1 MTLPPTQWI
10 IFDGDNTLWNVEILY
25 DEARAALCRLLTRG
39 AATAGNVERFQR
51 ETDAELYRL
60 MGYSRHRFPRSFTET
75 ARHYLVAGDD
85 RIEAAR
91 RLAEQV
97 FERAAVPADDVDE
110 VLAELARSY
119 RLALLTA
126 GEPEVQRARLAHFGR
141 EHYFAEVRIVERKD
155 VATIARLLLD
165 VGADPARSWMVGD
178 SLKSDIV
185 PAVGAGLN
193 AVHLDVANWREVEA
207 AGSSLPGRAHVA
219 RTLREAADL
228 ILQSSRR

>member
-1 MTLPPTQWI
+1 MIPPSTQWI
-10 IFDGDNTLWNVEILY
+10 LFDGDNTLWNVEILY
-25 DEARAALCRLLTRG
+25 DEARAALCRLLAGGTT
-39 AATAGNVERFQR
+39 TAGDVDRFQR
-51 ETDAELYRL
+51 ETDAGLYRE

-75 ARHYLVAGDD
+75 ARHYLADGDD

-91 RLAEQV
+91 RLSEQV
-97 FERAAVPADDVDE
+97 FERAAVPAADVDE
-110 VLAELARSY
+110 ILEDLARSY

-141 EHYFAEVRIVERKD
+141 NHYFAEVRIVERKD
-155 VATIARLLLD
+155 VATIARLLAD

-185 PAVGAGLN
+185 PAIGAGLN

-207 AGSSLPGRAHVA
+207 AGSSLPERARVA
-219 RTLREAADL
+219 RTLRDAADL
-228 ILQSSRR
+228 ILQSSRG